1 MLFGIDYWQLLFQ
14 GLIRVGEVQYYA
26 QIPRNEDSE
35 GGNWSFQTIAVMK
48 LFSPPD
54 VELLKQ
60 SSQVLATSTLL
71 DQLTIVD
78 VKSIQSVVAMISRK
92 FILPSHGEERVDC
105 FCMVEKPGLDVSDL
119 GVPYSL
125 DQDDNDNEDTSLD

>member
-1 MLFGIDYWQLLFQ
+1 MFIEIDYWQLLFQ
-14 GLIRVGEVQYYA
+14 GLIRVGEAQYYA
-26 QIPRNEDSE
+26 QIPTGEE
-35 GGNWSFQTIAVMK
+35 GGNWSFQTVAVIK

-60 SSQVLATSTLL
+60 SSQVLAASTLL

-78 VKSIQSVVAMISRK
+78 VKSIQSVVAMIPRK
-92 FILPSHGEERVDC
+92 LVLPSHGEERVDC

-119 GVPYSL
+119 GVSYSL
-125 DQDDNDNEDTSLD
+125 DQEDDDNEDTSLE